1 MAQPKHK
8 IKDGVENDQIDETPR
23 VSSVTGQDLVDLFN
37 RLGCPQDLVDGMKGD
52 DLGIY
57 IRNRR
62 ARVGVCRVGGGGVTG
77 EQMLYLSHSSIYLSV
92 LISYL
97 HFRLGVG
104 NVQG

>member
-62 ARVGVCRVGGGGVTG
+62 ARVGVCRV
-77 EQMLYLSHSSIYLSV
+77 YLSPV
-92 LISYL
+92 SYTHL
-97 HFRLGVG
+97 TLPTNREV
-104 NVQG
+104 